1 MFIKIWY
8 VVRYKNLIILIIRFN
23 VFIKRLIL
31 KLYNVKWK
39 FM

>member
-8 VVRYKNLIILIIRFN
+8 VVVYKNLIILIIRFN
-23 VFIKRLIL
+23 VFIKRLNL